1 MYRIFY
7 TDNPLPGKLLKPM
20 STQVSNRFSLR
31 EVAELTGLSEFT
43 LRGWEGRY
51 SAVSPIR
58 TPTGRRLYRTEDV
71 VKLNLLKDLVG
82 LGHRIGDI
90 AALSDPKLRKLLSA
104 PRMVE
109 NQSSR
114 MDPEIQ
120 KIFENGERFAW
131 DEIRLTFE
139 QARMRRKGGKYLQEF
154 LLPFLREMTRRIGLG
169 QISISLEHIFSSMI
183 KEELARIRTNIRIP
197 KSSHRFILC
206 TPEGDHHELGL
217 LIAYTLLNLNG
228 ISSLYLGPHVPKQE
242 LCETALRYGATH
254 ILVTSTLLRS
264 EGAVEDPLKLISF
277 LNRHLP
283 QFSNLWVAGRGFQK
297 LSHPKLGRLEHLASF
312 EDLVERLEQFKLSV
326 TT

>member
-1 MYRIFY
+1 
-7 TDNPLPGKLLKPM
+7 M

-139 QARMRRKGGKYLQEF
+139 QARMRRKGGKYLEEF
-154 LLPFLREMTRRIGLG
+154 LLPFLQEMTRRIGLG

-254 ILVTSTLLRS
+254 ILFSSTLLQS
-264 EGAVEDPLKLISF
+264 EGAAEDPLKLIPF
-277 LNRHLP
+277 FCRHLP
-283 QFSNLWVAGRGFQK
+283 KFSSLWVAGRGFQS
-297 LSHPKLGRLEHLASF
+297 LPHSRQDRVCHITSFDDLITRLKQLA
-312 EDLVERLEQFKLSV
+312 
-326 TT
+326 